1 MAWTGQNRNWVRTWL
16 AVLPLVVLAAAC
28 SPRPR
33 PADSAAAAATA
44 GKTCHRI
51 ISFAPS
57 ITETLF
63 ALGAGNRVVGVTRF
77 CAYPPEVTR
86 LPKVGGYVDPN
97 YEQILRLEPDLVLL
111 LRENSPITEF
121 LAAHGIRYEVVD
133 NDSVGAIATAIERIG
148 TLCGAPERAGRLAG
162 DLRREMAGAPR
173 ITPAPRVLF
182 CVGRDHP
189 GSGSI
194 TRAYLASPK
203 SIYNEVIVLAG
214 GHNVMTDTG
223 AAYPMVSGEGILR
236 LNPDIIIEVTAT
248 AGPEGAPGAE
258 NDWRQLATVAAVK
271 NGQLFRLTADY
282 AYIPGPRIGLLLRDV
297 KQIVADYARRPPAG
311 GH

>member
-1 MAWTGQNRNWVRTWL
+1 MTWAWQNLRRGWPLL

-33 PADSAAAAATA
+33 PADSAAAVA
-44 GKTCHRI
+44 GKDCHRI

-63 ALGAGNRVVGVTRF
+63 ALGAGDRVVGVTRF

-97 YEQILRLEPDLVLL
+97 YEQILRLEPDLVLV

-121 LAAHGIRYEVVD
+121 LAAHSIRYEVVD

-148 TLCGAPERAGRLAG
+148 ALCGATERAGRLAG
-162 DLRREMAGAPR
+162 DLRREMAGATR
-173 ITPAPRVLF
+173 ITPAPRILF
-182 CVGRDHP
+182 CVGRDNP

-203 SIYNEVIVLAG
+203 SIYNEIIVLAG
-214 GHNVMTDTG
+214 GRNVMTDAG

-282 AYIPGPRIGLLLRDV
+282 AYIPGPRIGLLLRDI
-297 KQIVADYARRPPAG
+297 KRIVADYAHRQPAG
-311 GH
+311 GR